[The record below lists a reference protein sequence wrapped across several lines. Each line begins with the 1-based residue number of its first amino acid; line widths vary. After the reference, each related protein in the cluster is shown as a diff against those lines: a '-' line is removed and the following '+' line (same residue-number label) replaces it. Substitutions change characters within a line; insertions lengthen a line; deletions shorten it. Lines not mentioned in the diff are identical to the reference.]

1 MFEIGRV
8 CKKTAGS
15 EKGKICVVVSKTK
28 DDNFVI
34 IDGNVRRRRCNIAHL
49 KPLQTVLEI
58 KEDTSGLVIKNA
70 MRKAGIEIE
79 ERVKLKER
87 LRKAKELKKEEQK
100 LEEKTEEKEIGA
112 KEVKKARKEKKAKKK
127 EPEVGA

>member
-15 EKGKICVVVSKTK
+15 EKGKVCVVIGKG
-28 DDNFVI
+28 DGNFVL

-49 KPLQTVLEI
+49 KPLEVVLKI
-58 KEDTSGLVIKNA
+58 KEKANTSEVKNA

-79 ERVKLKER
+79 EKVKLKER
-87 LRKAKELKKEEQK
+87 LRKARELKKEKQVEEEIK
-100 LEEKTEEKEIGA
+100 KEEKRVERKA
-112 KEVKKARKEKKAKKK
+112 KTKKQKKKAKEK
-127 EPEVGA
+127 

>member
-34 IDGNVRRRRCNIAHL
+34 IDGNVRRRRCNITHL

-100 LEEKTEEKEIGA
+100 LEKTEEKEKET

-127 EPEVGA
+127 EPEVLK

>member
-15 EKGKICVVVSKTK
+15 EKGKICVVVGKS
-28 DDNFVI
+28 DSNFVLI
-34 IDGNVRRRRCNIAHL
+34 NGNVRRRRCNVAHI
-49 KPLQTVLEI
+49 KPLETILKI
-58 KEDTSGLVIKNA
+58 KENASSSAIRNA

-87 LRKAKELKKEEQK
+87 LRKARELKKEKRK
-100 LEEKTEEKEIGA
+100 LEEKKTKEKSEEKRRW
-112 KEVKKARKEKKAKKK
+112 KKGKK
-127 EPEVGA
+127 

>member
-15 EKGKICVVVSKTK
+15 EKGKICVVASKTK

-79 ERVKLKER
+79 EKVKLKER

-100 LEEKTEEKEIGA
+100 LEKTEEKEKET

-127 EPEVGA
+127 EPEVLK